1 MKTTVETESPTKR
14 TLLIEVTPDELAPH
28 YEATL
33 KRLANE
39 LKVPG
44 FRKGKVL
51 KAVLESRVGKDT
63 IREEVLR
70 DALPALYARAAD
82 AESLDPVTYPDIEV
96 TKFEQG
102 GPLTFTARLE
112 VRPIFELP
120 DYTGIEV
127 TRPEHEPSEDE
138 VQQQLERIRE
148 QFGTLESVG
157 RNAIEGDHLT
167 INLSCSIHG
176 EKLDEASADALI
188 YELGSSSLVPKLDIE
203 LMGKR
208 PGDILKFNDLLPA
221 GMGAHGGQEATF
233 TVVVKEVQT
242 KNLPVLDDE
251 FAKSASEFDTLD
263 ELTKA
268 VRDRVAGFKEVEAN
282 LVVRSRAIRELVTR
296 TDVSVPEALV
306 ASETQARLSDL
317 LIQLENGNATFEQYL
332 EANQTTK
339 EALLE
344 EVRKEAEQ
352 ACAARLVL
360 EEVAR
365 REDIKVT
372 KEDLAEYLVAHASRL
387 DKEPGE
393 FAKEVEKAGQ
403 MNAMAGDILR
413 RKAADLVVEKA
424 SIIDAAEP
432 TQNLED

>member
-1 MKTTVETESPTKR
+1 MKTTVESESPTKR
-14 TLLIEVTPDELAPH
+14 TLLIEVPPDELVPL
-28 YEATL
+28 YDATM

-44 FRKGKVL
+44 FRKGKVP
-51 KAVLESRVGKDT
+51 KAVLESRVGKET

-82 AESLDPVTYPDIEV
+82 AESLDPITYPDIEV

-112 VRPIFELP
+112 VRPTIDLP
-120 DYTGIEV
+120 DYTSIEV
-127 TRPEHEPSEDE
+127 SRPDHEPSDDE
-138 VQQQLERIRE
+138 VEAQLERIRE
-148 QFGTLESVG
+148 RFGTLEPVG
-157 RNAIEGDHLT
+157 RDAIEGDHLT

-188 YELGSSSLVPKLDIE
+188 YELGSASVVPKLDVE

-208 PGDILKFNDLLPA
+208 PGDILKFNDLLPD
-221 GMGAHGGQEATF
+221 GIGAHGGQEATF

-242 KNLPVLDDE
+242 KKLPALDDE

-263 ELTKA
+263 ELKKE
-268 VRDRVAGFKEVEAN
+268 VRDRVASFKEVEAD
-282 LVVRSRAIRELVTR
+282 LIVRTGVIRELVDK

-306 ASETQARLSDL
+306 ASETRVRLSDL
-317 LIQLENGNATFEQYL
+317 MIELKHAGVTFDQYL
-332 EANQTTK
+332 EANQTTE

-344 EVRKEAEQ
+344 ESKKEAER

-360 EEVAR
+360 EEVGR

-387 DKEPGE
+387 GKEPGE

-424 SIIDAAEP
+424 TIIESAKPGKD
-432 TQNLED
+432 TED